1 MLQRVIGTNI
11 SRFRRERGWTRGEL
25 SRAMGISTRYL
36 SLIEKGE
43 ANITIAILERAAEA
57 LKVSPVELLIL
68 PEKEQERER
77 VIFPRRRKKTTRELI
92 RRFLRRHRGEV
103 NITAPRMAKEIRR
116 SERSVWKSL
125 KDMVA
130 DGEVVIVQRGGGRG
144 KGNTYRLTIDRPA

>member
-1 MLQRVIGTNI
+1 
-11 SRFRRERGWTRGEL
+11 
-25 SRAMGISTRYL
+25 MGISTRYL

-43 ANITIAILERAAEA
+43 ANITIAILERAAKA
-57 LKVSPVELLIL
+57 LEVSPVELLIL

-77 VIFPRRRKKTTRELI
+77 VIFPRRKKTTRELI
-92 RRFLRRHRGEV
+92 RRFLRRHQGEV

-144 KGNTYRLTIDRPA
+144 KDNTYRLTIDRPG